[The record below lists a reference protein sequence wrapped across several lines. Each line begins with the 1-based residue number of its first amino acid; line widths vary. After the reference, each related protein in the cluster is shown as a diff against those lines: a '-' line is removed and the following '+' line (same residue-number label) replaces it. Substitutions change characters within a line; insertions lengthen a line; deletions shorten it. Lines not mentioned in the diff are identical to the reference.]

1 MSRLFDILSS
11 LVGIL
16 FLSPFLLLISL
27 LIIMDSGLPV
37 FYFQERIGLHGK
49 PFQLLKFRSMK
60 TGSDKKGLLTI
71 GSGDSRITK
80 MGFFLRK
87 YKLDEIPQ
95 LFNVLKGDMALVGPR
110 PEVRKYVELYNDE
123 QKQILNVRPG
133 ITDLASIEYINENDL
148 LASSSDPED
157 SYIKEVMPHKIQINL
172 MYLKERSF
180 FKDIQVIIKT
190 LGKIVK

>member
-11 LVGIL
+11 LIGIL

-27 LIIMDSGLPV
+27 LIILDSGLPV

-71 GSGDSRITK
+71 GAADSRIT
-80 MGFFLRK
+80 GTGLFLRK
-87 YKLDEIPQ
+87 FKLDEIPQ

-110 PEVRKYVELYNDE
+110 PEVRKYVDLYNEE

-148 LASSSDPED
+148 LAASNDPEAT
-157 SYIKEVMPHKIQINL
+157 YINKIMPHKIQINL
-172 MYLKERSF
+172 RYIKEKSLY
-180 FKDIQVIIKT
+180 KDILVIVKT
-190 LGKIVK
+190 LGKIAR

>member
-87 YKLDEIPQ
+87 FKLDEIPQ

-148 LASSSDPED
+148 LAASSDPEA
-157 SYIKEVMPHKIQINL
+157 SYIKEVMPHKIQINIL
-172 MYLKERSF
+172 YLKERSF